1 MEFLVLAVVLG
12 VVAVILAL
20 LSGHPVAWF
29 RNELRLIR
37 AETWEPSRERITG
50 ATLAEE
56 RAARLLYRQ
65 RALAKRMRKTG
76 KHLFAGRRYKPALT
90 APIAAPLPSP
100 PKAFSVVTPIRKQR

>member
-1 MEFLVLAVVLG
+1 MEFLVLGIFLG
-12 VVAVILAL
+12 LIALILAL
-20 LSGHPVAWF
+20 LSGHPIAWF
-29 RNELRLIR
+29 RNELRLMR
-37 AETWEPSRERITG
+37 AETWEPARERVTG

-90 APIAAPLPSP
+90 APIATPQPTP
-100 PKAFSVVTPIRKQR
+100 PKAFAVVTPIRKQR